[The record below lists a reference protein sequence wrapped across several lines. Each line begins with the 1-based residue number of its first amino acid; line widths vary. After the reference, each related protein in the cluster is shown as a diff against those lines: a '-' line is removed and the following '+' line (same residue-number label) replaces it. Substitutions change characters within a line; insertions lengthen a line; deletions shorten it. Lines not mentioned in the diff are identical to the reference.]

1 MGAPSL
7 SLRGQV
13 CRCGRIRFFTLAA
26 PSRRDVRSSVV
37 DAETRAY
44 LDEMRDE
51 MRGEMRQLRDRADVL
66 AERLETTA
74 QETRRHF
81 GVVAEGLRHD
91 LQAVAEQVVANTEG
105 IVRLRGEFRSD
116 LDDRFEIVRLAFV
129 DVRHDIAELR
139 TRRSRRSR

>member
-1 MGAPSL
+1 M
-7 SLRGQV
+7 
-13 CRCGRIRFFTLAA
+13 
-26 PSRRDVRSSVV
+26 

-51 MRGEMRQLRDRADVL
+51 MRGEMRQLRDRVDALSGLPDEIRELGVRVDGLAGLPGEMRELHARVDVL

-91 LQAVAEQVVANTEG
+91 LQAVAAQVVANTAG

-116 LDDRFEIVRLAFV
+116 LDERFEIVRLAFV
-129 DVRHDIAELR
+129 DVRRDIAEFR
-139 TRRSRRSR
+139 ARRSRRSR